1 MAGSQATRNF
11 GFRRFTN
18 LVREGRYRA
27 PAATELRLGTGVE
40 IDATDTDRIREIT
53 SGTNDVGSA
62 GIVGL
67 VGVLWYE
74 HDSQTYNDPRFGRA
88 AALSPVDL
96 DTAPVSRM
104 VQVLQG
110 RGAKVWFRNT
120 EANTTEPGLNYA
132 STRAEVV
139 MVANLGHDG
148 TGDLAVDALLGWDA
162 TNSLWTETAV
172 VAEAVLRVTAAD
184 NTAGTCDAV
193 LLV

>member
-18 LVREGRYRA
+18 LVREGRFRA

-40 IDATDTDRIREIT
+40 IDATDATRIREIT
-53 SGTNDVGSA
+53 AGNDVGGGGVTGS
-62 GIVGL
+62 

-110 RGAKVWFRNT
+110 PGAKVWFRNT
-120 EANTTEPGLNYA
+120 QANTTEPGLNYA
-132 STRAEVV
+132 NTRPEVI
-139 MVANLGHDG
+139 MVANLGFHG
-148 TGDLAVDALLGWDA
+148 TGDIAVDDLLGWDS
-162 TNSLWTETAV
+162 TNHYWAKTAV
-172 VAEAVLRVTAAD
+172 LAEAILRVTAAD
-184 NTAGTCDAV
+184 NTANTCDAV

>member
-18 LVREGRYRA
+18 LVREGRFRA

-40 IDATDTDRIREIT
+40 IDATDPTRIREIT
-53 SGTNDVGSA
+53 AGNDVGGT
-62 GIVGL
+62 GITGS

-96 DTAPVSRM
+96 DTAPVNRM

-110 RGAKVWFRNT
+110 AGAKFWFRNT
-120 EANTTEPGLNYA
+120 EADTTEPGLNYPN
-132 STRAEVV
+132 TRPEVV

-148 TGDLAVDALLGWDA
+148 SGDIKVDDLLGWDA
-162 TNSLWTETAV
+162 TNHYWAETAV
-172 VAEAVLRVTAAD
+172 VAEAVLRVTAA
-184 NTAGTCDAV
+184 
-193 LLV
+193 